1 MSKTT
6 QKKRH
11 QQLLT
16 MSEHLARWRQ
26 DGTAYD
32 TATASLPATDYQPL
46 QHLTK
51 GHVKA
56 LQECG
61 VQPLTQYSTVGA
73 STFRGK
79 IILLLC
85 RSTDIYFLYLV
96 SVFLNVK
103 QINKQINYRL
113 SLISG
118 ASRVRHVRRRHG
130 CDNADEPTPTSC
142 LNIR

>member
-1 MSKTT
+1 MSRTT
-6 QKKRH
+6 PTKRH

-16 MSEHLARWRQ
+16 MSEHLTNGRQ

-32 TATASLPATDYQPL
+32 TATASLPATGYQPL
-46 QHLTK
+46 QHVTK

-73 STFRGK
+73 STFRGR

-85 RSTDIYFLYLV
+85 RRIEINSLFRFRCYLCLL
-96 SVFLNVK
+96 SQCGK
-103 QINKQINYRL
+103 RINKQINYPLYSNFRCL
-113 SLISG
+113 TCP
-118 ASRVRHVRRRHG
+118 SRS
-130 CDNADEPTPTSC
+130 PTE
-142 LNIR
+142 LL